1 MTKAATYVR
10 LSAPS
15 RGDDD
20 PGLDQQREALALA
33 VRERGW
39 DHDPSLAF
47 HDADISSRSGASRPG
62 LTELKAL
69 ITSRGVDAVVV
80 WKLDRSFRSLMDAV
94 TFLTLCREFG
104 VAFISISEGVDTSA
118 PFGEVLFELFNS
130 MAALES
136 RSKSDRVTAWHGER
150 AERGLPGGGG
160 HRPFGYEDD
169 KVTIRSDEAALIRD
183 AADRAVQ
190 GASLRSIVKG
200 WHDQGT
206 ITTAGKPWTTNSL
219 RRLLI
224 SPRIAGM
231 RERNGVVVAEG
242 AWDAIIDRETH
253 ERLRARLLA
262 PSSPSSGARS
272 YLLTGIATCSLCGA
286 KLVARPK
293 NGRSMVCAT
302 GPNFDG
308 CGGIRVQADPLE
320 ELVAAALVERHS
332 SRDVAEVFGDA
343 ADADSATVVAQLH
356 EDRKARDQLVDDR
369 YVHRIIPTEA
379 AYLSASNA
387 LTERIEAAE
396 RRLAS
401 RDTHVVLTP
410 GLASRWAAADLTQR
424 RELIDVFLESVVVS
438 PAVRGRNTFDPARV
452 KLTWRNLDEH
462 AV

>member
-1 MTKAATYVR
+1 MTIRDLTG
-10 LSAPS
+10 SAKRSRSPS
-15 RGDDD
+15 ESGA
-20 PGLDQQREALALA
+20 GITT
-33 VRERGW
+33 
-39 DHDPSLAF
+39 SLAF

-69 ITSRGVDAVVV
+69 IASRGVDAVVV
-80 WKLDRSFRSLMDAV
+80 GKLDRSFRSLMDAV
-94 TFLTLCREFG
+94 TFLALCRELG

-169 KVTIRSDEAALIRD
+169 KVTIRPDEAALIRD

-200 WHDQGT
+200 WQDQGT

-231 RERNGVVVAEG
+231 RERNGAVVSEG

-262 PSSPSSGARS
+262 PRSPSSGARS

-320 ELVAAALVERHS
+320 ELVSAALVERHS
-332 SRDVAEVFGDA
+332 SRDVAEAFDGDA
-343 ADADSATVVAQLH
+343 ADTDSATVVAQLH

-410 GLASRWAAADLTQR
+410 GLASRWASADLTQR
-424 RELIDVFLESVVVS
+424 RELIGVFLESVVVS
-438 PAVRGRNTFDPARV
+438 PAVRGRNTFDPEPRETHLAKPRRT
-452 KLTWRNLDEH
+452 LG
-462 AV
+462 